1 MYTAIYKINYFI
13 PLKPLYIRRERNK
26 KLFPKL
32 ACHKLCFFSPR
43 KLLLHLWECL
53 EQITLAKKTSS
64 IHLLFL
70 FI

>member
-32 ACHKLCFFSPR
+32 ACHKLCFFHPGSYCYICGNVLNR
-43 KLLLHLWECL
+43 LL
-53 EQITLAKKTSS
+53 
-64 IHLLFL
+64 
-70 FI
+70 